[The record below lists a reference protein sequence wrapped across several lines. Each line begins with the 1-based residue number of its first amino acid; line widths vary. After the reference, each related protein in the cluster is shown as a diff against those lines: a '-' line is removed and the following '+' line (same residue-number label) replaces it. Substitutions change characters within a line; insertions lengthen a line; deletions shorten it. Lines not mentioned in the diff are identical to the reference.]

1 MLKVR
6 IETKN
11 DAFQNGNR
19 EYEVGRILTEIRD
32 KVYLKNLSEGIIHDY
47 NGNKV
52 GEWKLTNR

>member
-11 DAFQNGNR
+11 DAFEKDKGF
-19 EYEVGRILTEIRD
+19 ECGRILNDVVASLAIGKT
-32 KVYLKNLSEGIIHDY
+32 EGILHDI
-47 NGNKV
+47 NGGRV